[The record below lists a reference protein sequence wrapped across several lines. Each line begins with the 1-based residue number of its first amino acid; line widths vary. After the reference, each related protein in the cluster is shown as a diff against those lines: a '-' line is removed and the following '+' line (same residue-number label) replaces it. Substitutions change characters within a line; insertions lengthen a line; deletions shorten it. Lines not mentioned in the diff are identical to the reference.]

1 MRQMEEKRLTCVI
14 VEDHRAVLD
23 SVAAYLDFE
32 GLEVVGRATDAAE
45 GVRVI
50 TEQRPDVAVL
60 DYRLPGTTGLD
71 VARSIAVEAPNTAA
85 VLFSGEATRAV
96 VTEALDVGVRGIVL
110 KESSPALL
118 LRAIYTVAGGRR
130 FIDPQLRR
138 RR

>member
-1 MRQMEEKRLTCVI
+1 MGEKRLTCVI

-23 SVAAYLDFE
+23 SVAAYLDSE

-50 TEQRPDVAVL
+50 AEQRPDVAVL

-71 VARSIAVEAPNTAA
+71 VARSIAVEAPDTLA

-118 LRAIYTVAGGRR
+118 LRAIHTVAGGRR

-138 RR
+138 RS